1 MTITKRG
8 NGKPTGF
15 SFDRALMRDI
25 MKIIRHATAD
35 DPVKAHE
42 IAIMVGV
49 SQPET
54 VRRIILECM
63 EYDPKFVPVAGNR
76 GYYLARSEQQVDDY
90 LENLK
95 SRMSGIHKRITLIQ
109 SNYKTRRGR

>member
-1 MTITKRG
+1 MTIAKKG

-15 SFDRALMRDI
+15 SYDRTLMRDV
-25 MKIIRHATAD
+25 MRIIRHATAD
-35 DPVKAHE
+35 DPIKAAE

-49 SQPET
+49 TQPET

-63 EYDPKFVPVAGNR
+63 EYDPKFVPVAGPR
-76 GYYLARSEQQVDDY
+76 GYYLARSEQQVEDY

-95 SRMSGIHKRITLIQ
+95 NRMSGIHKRITLVQ
-109 SNYKTRRGR
+109 SNFSTRRGR